1 MGESVFKKVWPSDS
15 KAFVPSSE
23 ASGIP
28 IVAQEEPQLG
38 KVYEMYPTLHRH
50 PRAIPQ
56 VPIPKD
62 VMAATL
68 GARPQASPPMPP
80 VKPPLV
86 ATAAPDPEDEPQ
98 RISAE
103 RLAFLE
109 RVEALVGAESKINN
123 LETENRVLVSMVAR
137 LQNDLEAMKALM
149 KEKA

>member
-1 MGESVFKKVWPSDS
+1 M
-15 KAFVPSSE
+15 
-23 ASGIP
+23 
-28 IVAQEEPQLG
+28 
-38 KVYEMYPTLHRH
+38 
-50 PRAIPQ
+50 PQ

-80 VKPPLV
+80 VKPPFV

-103 RLAFLE
+103 RVAFLE